1 MDEIGLFPLE
11 LVLLPTER
19 VPLHIFEPRYRELIG
34 ECVEQGRPFG
44 LVFAD
49 DDGVRDVGTLATVV
63 EVVDRFPDG
72 RLNVVVE
79 GGERFR
85 LIQLTEGRSF
95 HTADVEELLDAD
107 DEAPAELVERAV
119 ALFERLVGLTGA
131 EAETPATDG
140 PLPLSYALAGRF
152 ELSPELKLELLRETS
167 EAARLARV
175 CEILEGAAAELE
187 HRRAVSERAQRNG
200 HVQH

>member
-1 MDEIGLFPLE
+1 M
-11 LVLLPTER
+11 
-19 VPLHIFEPRYRELIG
+19 
-34 ECVEQGRPFG
+34 
-44 LVFAD
+44 
-49 DDGVRDVGTLATVV
+49 V

-107 DEAPAELVERAV
+107 DEAPVELVERAV